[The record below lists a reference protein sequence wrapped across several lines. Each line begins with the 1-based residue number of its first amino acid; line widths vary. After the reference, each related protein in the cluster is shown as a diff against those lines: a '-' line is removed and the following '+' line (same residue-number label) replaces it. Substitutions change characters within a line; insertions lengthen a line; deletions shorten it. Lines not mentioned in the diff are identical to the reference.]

1 MVILFWFRIISIGSF
16 FPNDGACLLFQ
27 AADETV
33 PDEFIK
39 KDPYYKYG
47 LVSNYEI
54 KEIELHQKKKF
65 DEIAIYYK
73 YK

>member
-1 MVILFWFRIISIGSF
+1 MVILFWFQINSIGSF

-27 AADETV
+27 ASDETV
-33 PDEFIK
+33 PDGFIK
-39 KDPYYKYG
+39 EDPYNKNG

-54 KEIELHQKKKF
+54 KELELHQKKKF
-65 DEIAIYYK
+65 DEIAVYYK